1 MGPLPVTMACKGGAG
16 RGRGG
21 AARRQQAACSAADVP
36 TSCSSSA
43 CNTPASLPYSST
55 LCQLLQ
61 VPLTWTNKPSMA
73 TIARRPF
80 MISTIIKSAKMLGSS
95 ARPRGSKASP
105 AGSKRTGVGRAARQ
119 AALHTTHPARGLN
132 GSQGAGEGGLHGCR
146 GVWEPFPGGE
156 VGESE
161 NASLRMK

>member
-1 MGPLPVTMACKGGAG
+1 MAVQAGERVTAPAG
-16 RGRGG
+16 RPPSASWQQRNAGG
-21 AARRQQAACSAADVP
+21 
-36 TSCSSSA
+36 
-43 CNTPASLPYSST
+43 
-55 LCQLLQ
+55 
-61 VPLTWTNKPSMA
+61 
-73 TIARRPF
+73 
-80 MISTIIKSAKMLGSS
+80 
-95 ARPRGSKASP
+95 
-105 AGSKRTGVGRAARQ
+105 GRAASSRRQ